1 LLAAGSGLR
10 SAISEL
16 RAAASGLRSAVVVLA
31 LLAAACGDSPTS
43 PGKVKPPPPPPPPPP
58 VNAAPSITA
67 VAVQGIRRNEP
78 PNFADLS
85 ESVAVSA
92 TVTDQETAV
101 DQLQYNW
108 TATLGSFTGTGP
120 RVTWQAPAAAAT
132 PATVTLTLEV
142 IEKYGTGLEHRVTAT
157 AEVALHNSAKEVGDM
172 ARQFLLDFSDSD
184 LRDVGYIMRNFEPGC
199 YGTSSETEDVVNNRA
214 SFRIVSYSV
223 GSPSVT
229 VNFGGTCP
237 FRARA
242 GDACAQVPVF
252 WASVNASSGVRQ
264 PDSRGTDQVA
274 AMYYRAQ
281 RRWRLCDSQFNAE
294 NGIVPYGFI
303 R

>member
-1 LLAAGSGLR
+1 M
-10 SAISEL
+10 
-16 RAAASGLRSAVVVLA
+16 
-31 LLAAACGDSPTS
+31 
-43 PGKVKPPPPPPPPPP
+43 
-58 VNAAPSITA
+58 A
-67 VAVQGIRRNEP
+67 VA
-78 PNFADLS
+78 
-85 ESVAVSA
+85 A

-108 TATLGSFTGTGP
+108 AATLGSFTGTGA

-142 IEKYGTGLEHRVTAT
+142 VERYGTSLEHRVTRT
-157 AEVALHNSAKEVGDM
+157 AEVALHNSTKEVGDM

-184 LRDVGYIMRNFEPGC
+184 LKDVGLIMRNFAPDC
-199 YGTSSETEDVVNNRA
+199 YGTASETEDVVNNRA

-223 GSPSVT
+223 GTPIVT

-237 FRARA
+237 FRARP

-252 WASVNASSGVRQ
+252 WASVNASSGARA
-264 PDSRGTDQVA
+264 PDARGIDQVA

-281 RRWRLCDSQFNAE
+281 RRWRLCDSQFNAD
-294 NGIVPYGFI
+294 NGIVPLGFI